1 MKKTILVVEDFT
13 SIRNFLCDTL
23 ERAGYATIGA
33 SNGNEAFGVLNN
45 ETISV
50 NLVLSD
56 YNMPE
61 CTGLELLNRIK
72 GHTTISKIP
81 VIFLTTERDPEKM
94 REAQKA
100 GLAAWVKKPYKA
112 DTFFALIEN
121 AIVNGR

>member
-23 ERAGYATIGA
+23 ERAGYATIA
-33 SNGNEAFGVLNN
+33 TSNGNEAFGVLNN

-50 NLVLSD
+50 DLVLSD

-61 CTGLELLNRIK
+61 CTGLELLNKIK
-72 GHTTISKIP
+72 GQTGTSKIP

-121 AIVNGR
+121 AIVNGQ